1 MIPSLRPLDR
11 RNFLINI
18 AEGLLFIAGAA
29 FISSQTVLPALVSRL
44 GGGNIAVGSV
54 AVIMWVGL
62 FLPQV
67 FAARYVETL
76 PWKKPW
82 AIWVG
87 GIQRAFILGLG
98 LSILLFGESN
108 PALALMGVLVCF
120 ALSQIG
126 LGIATPGWFD
136 LFAKVTPLGMRGRL
150 VGIRNSIGGAA
161 AFVCGLLLTWMLASF
176 SFPLGY
182 ALACF
187 GAFALQFMS
196 VIVQSNLVEERPS
209 RVVERRPMAQY
220 LRQLPDVFRRN
231 KPFRRF
237 IIMSAFLVVA
247 NMPMG
252 FFTVYALREFG
263 GNESVVGQFTLAMV
277 AIQVVSGFANGYIA
291 DHYGHKAALICAAS
305 GMLCASVWAL
315 LAPSL
320 AWFTLVFCFLG
331 INLGSELMLRY
342 NMSIEYGPIEH
353 RSTYIGLMNT
363 ALAPF
368 YLASIAGG
376 WLSDHFG
383 YHIVFILGAL
393 SSIIGIIILIL
404 GVDDPHRSHTSSRAT
419 VAIDGE
425 YQTIPLGT
433 DA

>member
-1 MIPSLRPLDR
+1 
-11 RNFLINI
+11 
-18 AEGLLFIAGAA
+18 
-29 FISSQTVLPALVSRL
+29 
-44 GGGNIAVGSV
+44 
-54 AVIMWVGL
+54 
-62 FLPQV
+62 
-67 FAARYVETL
+67 
-76 PWKKPW
+76 
-82 AIWVG
+82 
-87 GIQRAFILGLG
+87 
-98 LSILLFGESN
+98 
-108 PALALMGVLVCF
+108 
-120 ALSQIG
+120 
-126 LGIATPGWFD
+126 
-136 LFAKVTPLGMRGRL
+136 MRGRL

-161 AFVCGLLLTWMLASF
+161 GFTCGLVLTWLLASF
-176 SFPLGY
+176 SFPLSY

-187 GAFALQFMS
+187 GAFALQFVS

-209 RVVERRPMAQY
+209 RVVERRPLGQY
-220 LRQLPDVFRRN
+220 LRRLPEVFQQN
-231 KPFRRF
+231 KRFRRF

-252 FFTVYALREFG
+252 FFIVYALREFG

-291 DHYGHKAALICAAS
+291 DHYGHKVALICAAS
-305 GMLCASVWAL
+305 GMLFASVWAL

-320 AWFTLVFCFLG
+320 AWFTLVFVFLG

-342 NMSIEYGPIEH
+342 SMSIEYGPVEQ

-376 WLSDHFG
+376 WISDQFG
-383 YHIVFILGAL
+383 YHTVFILGAL
-393 SSIIGIIILIL
+393 SSIIGIVLLIL
-404 GVDDPHRSHTSSRAT
+404 SVEDPHSSHASSSAT
-419 VAIDGE
+419 AAIDGE